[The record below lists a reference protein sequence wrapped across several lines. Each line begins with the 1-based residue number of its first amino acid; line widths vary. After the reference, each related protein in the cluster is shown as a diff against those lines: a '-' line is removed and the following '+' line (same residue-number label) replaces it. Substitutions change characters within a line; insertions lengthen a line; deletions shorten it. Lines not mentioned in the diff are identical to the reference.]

1 MFLIFGS
8 AVEQSWNR
16 HWGGMEN
23 YEHLSHDNP
32 AYSVSVS
39 QYDDTIMKK

>member
-8 AVEQSWNR
+8 AVEQPWNR
-16 HWGGMEN
+16 QGARIDDYANLG
-23 YEHLSHDNP
+23 HDNP

-39 QYDDTIMKK
+39 QYVDTVMKK